1 MKQSYKQ
8 ITRKRRTSA
17 CRCLLVGKKI
27 IFLLN
32 FQQNRKNPLNKI
44 PEMFVNCKQSNV
56 FSLQK
61 SYFFH
66 FYPTDLVNTKTTIP
80 LMVGEQ
86 RLIYTSTGRVTV
98 FTPPAIHLPFWG

>member
-1 MKQSYKQ
+1 
-8 ITRKRRTSA
+8 
-17 CRCLLVGKKI
+17 
-27 IFLLN
+27 
-32 FQQNRKNPLNKI
+32 
-44 PEMFVNCKQSNV
+44 MFVNCKQSNV

-86 RLIYTSTGRVTV
+86 RLIYTSTGRVSV
-98 FTPPAIHLPFWG
+98 FTPLFITSPSGVVVYWLLTADAGVKQRKQNILKNEPNPDNSP

>member
-1 MKQSYKQ
+1 
-8 ITRKRRTSA
+8 
-17 CRCLLVGKKI
+17 
-27 IFLLN
+27 
-32 FQQNRKNPLNKI
+32 
-44 PEMFVNCKQSNV
+44 MFVNCKQSNV

-86 RLIYTSTGRVTV
+86 RLIYTSRGRVSV
-98 FTPPAIHLPFWG
+98 FLYHYSPPLLGIVVYWLLTADAGVKQRKQNILKNEPNPDNSP